1 LTDEQRTNLVHTGDM
16 PASKSVVRQSLSLP
30 ADIARQVR
38 TMAKSRRLS
47 SNRMLVEL
55 VEEGIEAQKRKQQE
69 FFALAKRFRAATDP
83 KDVERLGDALG
94 KMVFGG

>member
-1 LTDEQRTNLVHTGDM
+1 M
-16 PASKSVVRQSLSLP
+16 ASTKSVVRQSLSLP
-30 ADIARQVR
+30 ADVARQVK
-38 TMAKSRRLS
+38 TMARSRRLS

-55 VEEGIEAQKRKQQE
+55 VEEGLQAQKRKQEE
-69 FFALAKRFRAATDP
+69 FFVLAERFRSATDP